1 MTGGFCP
8 TLGGFFSEVGFFS
21 YTHTLTKKT
30 RSAPKPSGTLREVD
44 VKQALNCTS
53 ESRRLAR
60 VLEQYSLIPCQVV
73 GTPIANKSASDTSGL
88 QRRVQRR
95 A

>member
-1 MTGGFCP
+1 MTGGSCP

-21 YTHTLTKKT
+21 YTHTFAKKT
-30 RSAPKPSGTLREVD
+30 RSAPKPSGTPRKVGA
-44 VKQALNCTS
+44 KGTLNRTS
-53 ESRRLAR
+53 ESRRLDWA
-60 VLEQYSLIPCQVV
+60 LEQYSLIPCQVV
-73 GTPIANKSASDTSGL
+73 GGPIVNKSASDTSRL